1 MRNNRFLMWIPGA
14 LFLLAAVQAHAILPI
29 QHWQT
34 TSGARVYFVENR
46 DLPMFDLSVEFP
58 AGAGYD
64 TRDKSGAA
72 SMTNQMLRLGA
83 GGMGENEIAR
93 QLADVGAQL
102 SPRFD
107 ADRAGLALRTL
118 SSASERRQALDI
130 FVRILQR
137 PEFIETVLEREK
149 VRLISAL
156 KEADTKPETVVALT
170 FYRLAYRQHPYA
182 LRSSG
187 EVETV
192 SRLTRQDLVD
202 FYRGHYVARRAVV
215 AIIGNLSRDEA
226 AAIAEEA
233 TAGLPQSDAAE
244 PSLPAVAA
252 LTAGSTRFIANP
264 ASQSHILI
272 GAPGMRRD
280 DPDYFPLFVGN
291 HVLGGGGFVSRLV
304 EEVRQKRGLAYS
316 VYSYFSPLQR
326 QGPFLIGMQTK
337 REQAQE
343 ALAVVQKT
351 LRDFVVDGP
360 TEKELAA
367 AKQNIIGSFPLR
379 IDSNRK
385 IHEYLA
391 LIGFYHLPLSY
402 LDDFVKNVERVTVAD
417 VKSAFARHVHMDKLV
432 TVVVGA
438 ANDQTVTSRS
448 EN

>member
-1 MRNNRFLMWIPGA
+1 MCNNRFLTWIA
-14 LFLLAAVQAHAILPI
+14 AVLLLLATVEAHAILPI

-72 SMTNQMLRLGA
+72 SMTSQMLRLGA
-83 GGMGENEIAR
+83 GGMNENEIAR
-93 QLADVGAQL
+93 RLADVGAQL

-107 ADRAGLALRTL
+107 TDRAGLALRTL
-118 SSASERRQALDI
+118 SSATERRQALDV
-130 FVRILQR
+130 FARILQR
-137 PEFIETVLEREK
+137 PEFPGTVLEREK
-149 VRLISAL
+149 VRLIGAL
-156 KEADTKPETVVALT
+156 KEADTKPETIAALT
-170 FYRLAYRQHPYA
+170 FYRLAYGQHPYA

-187 EVETV
+187 EVKTV
-192 SRLTRQDLVD
+192 SRLARQDLVD
-202 FYRGHYVARRAVV
+202 FYRSHYVAQRAVV
-215 AIIGNLSRDEA
+215 AIIGDLSREEA

-233 TAGLPQSDAAE
+233 TAGLPQSAGAE
-244 PSLPAVAA
+244 LPLPAVTDLAS
-252 LTAGSTRFIANP
+252 GSMRIIAHP

-272 GAPGMRRD
+272 GAPGIRRS

-291 HVLGGGGFVSRLV
+291 YILGGGGFVSRLI

-316 VYSYFSPLQR
+316 TYSYFSPLQR
-326 QGPFLIGMQTK
+326 RGPFLIGVQTK
-337 REQAQE
+337 REQARE
-343 ALAVVQKT
+343 ALAVVEKT
-351 LRDFVVDGP
+351 LRDFIADGP
-360 TEKELAA
+360 AETELTA
-367 AKQNIIGSFPLR
+367 AKQNIIGGFPLR

-391 LIGFYHLPLSY
+391 LIGFYRLPLTY

-417 VKSAFARHVHMDKLV
+417 IKGAFARHVNPDRLV

-438 ANDQTVTSRS
+438 PEDKTAVSHGGN
-448 EN
+448 

>member
-1 MRNNRFLMWIPGA
+1 MCNNRFSSWLA
-14 LFLLAAVQAHAILPI
+14 AAVLLLAAAQAHAILPI

-64 TRDKSGAA
+64 TQDKSGAA
-72 SMTNQMLRLGA
+72 SMTNQLLRLGA

-102 SPRFD
+102 AQRFD
-107 ADRAGLALRTL
+107 TDRAGLALRTL
-118 SSASERRQALDI
+118 SSAPERRQALDI
-130 FVRILQR
+130 FDRILQR
-137 PEFIETVLEREK
+137 PEFPEAVLEREK
-149 VRLISAL
+149 VRLIGAL
-156 KEADTKPETVVALT
+156 KEADTKPETIAALT
-170 FYRLAYRQHPYA
+170 FSRLVFGQHPYA
-182 LRSSG
+182 LRASG

-192 SRLTRQDLVD
+192 SELTRQDLVN

-215 AIIGNLSRDEA
+215 AIIGDLSRDEA

-244 PSLPAVAA
+244 PPLPAVAA
-252 LTAGSTRFIANP
+252 LTAGTTRLIANP

-272 GAPGMRRD
+272 GAPGMSRG

-291 HVLGGGGFVSRLV
+291 YVLGGGGFVSRLV
-304 EEVRQKRGLAYS
+304 EEVRQKRGLVYS
-316 VYSYFSPLQR
+316 VYSYFSPQLQR
-326 QGPFLIGMQTK
+326 GPFVIGMQTK
-337 REQAQE
+337 REQAPE

-351 LRDFVVDGP
+351 LREFLANGP
-360 TEKELAA
+360 TAQELEA
-367 AKQNIIGSFPLR
+367 AKQNITGGFPLR

-391 LIGFYHLPLSY
+391 VIGFYRLPLSY
-402 LDDFVKNVERVTVAD
+402 LDDFVGNVERVTAAD
-417 VKSAFARHVHMDKLV
+417 VKSAFARRIDPDKLV

-438 ANDQTVTSRS
+438 A
-448 EN
+448 EGAK

>member
-1 MRNNRFLMWIPGA
+1 MMRNNRFSSWLA
-14 LFLLAAVQAHAILPI
+14 AVVCLLAAAQAHAILPI

-64 TRDKSGAA
+64 TKDKSGAA
-72 SMTNQMLRLGA
+72 SMTNQLLRLGA

-102 SPRFD
+102 APRFD
-107 ADRAGLALRTL
+107 TDRAGLALRTL
-118 SSASERRQALDI
+118 SSAPERRQALDI
-130 FVRILQR
+130 FNRILQH
-137 PEFIETVLEREK
+137 PEFPAEVLEREK
-149 VRLISAL
+149 VRLIGAL
-156 KEADTKPETVVALT
+156 KEADTKPETIAALA
-170 FYRLAYRQHPYA
+170 FFRLAYGGHPYG

-187 EVETV
+187 DVETV
-192 SRLTRQDLVD
+192 SGLTRQDLVD
-202 FYRGHYVARRAVV
+202 FYRGHYIARRAVV
-215 AIIGNLSRDEA
+215 AIVGDLSRDEA

-233 TAGLPQSDAAE
+233 TVGLPQSDAAE
-244 PSLPAVAA
+244 PSLPAVAD
-252 LTAGSTRFIANP
+252 LTAGSTRYIANP

-272 GAPGMRRD
+272 GGPGIHRG

-316 VYSYFSPLQR
+316 IYSYFSPLQHR
-326 QGPFLIGMQTK
+326 GPFLIGMQTK
-337 REQAQE
+337 REQAPE

-351 LRDFVVDGP
+351 LREFVANGP
-360 TEKELAA
+360 TEQELDA
-367 AKQNIIGSFPLR
+367 AKQNITGGFPLR

-391 LIGFYHLPLSY
+391 VIGFYRLPLSY
-402 LDDFVKNVERVTVAD
+402 LDDFVGNVERVTVAD
-417 VKSAFARHVHMDKLV
+417 VKSAFARHIDPDKLV
-432 TVVVGA
+432 TVVVA
-438 ANDQTVTSRS
+438 ADKVAK
-448 EN
+448 